1 MNNNTIQNNGN
12 QYFQE
17 NNFYDSNYVYYK
29 TEDCIAS
36 VQKVGKLSWAVIAA
50 ILGMI
55 ADIITIAIGLH
66 ELKADGLWNMI
77 STYKLHIYT
86 AIVGVIFIVV
96 AWLLRTIFEL
106 LRDRSSAKYVL
117 KRNEIYKVIPKKCS
131 ICGDTCNGKLKVV
144 LSEKG
149 TYCVCHR
156 DKIPQL
162 TVPMIKPKLIPLPPY
177 KEQLRIVDR
186 IEEILSLI

>member
-17 NNFYDSNYVYYK
+17 NNFYDSNYVHYK

-66 ELKADGLWNMI
+66 ELKADGLCNMI
-77 STYKLHIYT
+77 STYKLHIYI

-117 KRNEIYKVIPKKCS
+117 KRNEIYKVIPKKCP

-156 DKIPQL
+156 DKTHKWKIEYND
-162 TVPMIKPKLIPLPPY
+162 VMNMIK
-177 KEQLRIVDR
+177 
-186 IEEILSLI
+186 